1 MKSRVAVAR
10 ASPRPAL
17 LALALAATLL
27 LLASPAAASNV
38 RLSRRDP
45 PLHARLMA
53 DPDH

>member
-38 RLSRRDP
+38 RLSRALIP
-45 PLHARLMA
+45 PLRAS
-53 DPDH
+53 DG